1 MNDPTNDFRAEEP
14 PPCEA
19 CGGKAHGSVNVE
31 RACLL
36 AHLRTAR
43 SMLDP
48 GMPSTCLGCGQVHRS
63 VDGKIVCLEKH
74 LSEARWR
81 ARHGVSRKEFEENQ
95 KESRRFAETRG
106 ALKK

>member
-1 MNDPTNDFRAEEP
+1 MNDPTNDFRVEEP
-14 PPCEA
+14 PACEA
-19 CGGKAHGSVNVE
+19 CGGKAHGSINVE
-31 RACLL
+31 RACVL

-43 SMLDP
+43 AMLDTDLL
-48 GMPSTCLGCGQVHRS
+48 STCLGCGRIHRS
-63 VDGKIVCLEKH
+63 IDGKIVCLEKY

-81 ARHGVSRKEFEENQ
+81 AQHGVSREAFEENQ